1 MLKYLIYIGIGY
13 LVFKVAKN
21 GFKLLLSNYQQ
32 PKELNEPAEL
42 VKCAECG
49 SYVSKG
55 ISIKN
60 GKFDFCSEDCLE
72 AFEDKKSD
80 D

>member
-1 MLKYLIYIGIGY
+1 MFKYLLYIGVGY

-32 PKELNEPAEL
+32 TKELNEPSEL
-42 VKCAECG
+42 VKCSECD

-55 ISIKN
+55 IAITN
-60 GKFDFCSEDCLE
+60 GKQDFCSEDC
-72 AFEDKKSD
+72 FEKYQNRDSTP
-80 D
+80 